1 MSDSIVSVS
10 HALTQ
15 DEALR
20 RIQAAVAQAREQYTD
35 RINELRES
43 WNGYAGEFVVSAMGQ
58 KISGTVAVNPSDVMV
73 QTKLPFLAMAF
84 KPMIESGLREE
95 LAKILA

>member
-10 HALTQ
+10 HGLTQ
-15 DEALR
+15 EEAVR
-20 RIQAAVAQAREQYTD
+20 RIQAAVAEAREQYAE
-35 RINELRES
+35 RINELSES

-58 KISGTVAVNPSDVMV
+58 KVSGTIAVNPSEVTV
-73 QTKLPFLAMAF
+73 QTKLPFLAMGF
-84 KPMIESGLREE
+84 KPMIESGLRDA

>member
-1 MSDSIVSVS
+1 
-10 HALTQ
+10 
-15 DEALR
+15 
-20 RIQAAVAQAREQYTD
+20 
-35 RINELRES
+35 
-43 WNGYAGEFVVSAMGQ
+43 
-58 KISGTVAVNPSDVMV
+58 VNPSDVMV